1 MLFFSHSARA
11 YLTDAWKVTN
21 VQRRCDP
28 LEQQAGQTTGPASVI
43 HDISRNEEV
52 QMWATRDSA
61 SVRLPG
67 VASTDPLDASVRP
80 AILIVDD
87 ELDIRHPLFTVM
99 QRAGYEPAAVH
110 DGQIALD
117 TMARTP
123 PALVVLDL
131 QLPGRDGLSVLRLI
145 RKSGLSVPI
154 ILVTAFDSED
164 AERNARQSGAS
175 AFLKRPFENC
185 DLLALIAGLLT
196 GAVAESLIAD
206 AHPPDRQRSALVAPL
221 SLCRTAAST
230 LLANQMGP
238 SECIARIL
246 KDVECVAPSEF
257 TVLITGETGTGKEV
271 LARAIHDASPRCRH
285 PFVAVDCGAIPETL
299 FESEFFGFEKGA
311 FTGADRCKPGRF
323 ELAEG
328 GTLFLDEIGN
338 LPVSSQVKLLR
349 ALQDRCITRVG
360 GTKVIHADV
369 VILAATSQDLRPT
382 AEASTFRRDLF
393 YRLND
398 YSIEIPPLRE
408 RVEDIP
414 YLADRFRH
422 DTNLDLKKNVRGF
435 SKSAV
440 ELMARHG
447 WPGNVRELRSVVRRA
462 VLVANRV
469 IEPEHLGSLTVST
482 QVVAIPSMFQ
492 RFFTNGL
499 GLREL
504 VKSVTAAVERETLI
518 ETLRKTAGNKA
529 EAARLLRIDYKT
541 IHTKIKEYA
550 ILVERPGRQS
560 NDGED

>member
-1 MLFFSHSARA
+1 MTAPVRIPSFSRA
-11 YLTDAWKVTN
+11 D
-21 VQRRCDP
+21 Q
-28 LEQQAGQTTGPASVI
+28 
-43 HDISRNEEV
+43 
-52 QMWATRDSA
+52 
-61 SVRLPG
+61 
-67 VASTDPLDASVRP
+67 LDASARP
-80 AILIVDD
+80 AILIVND
-87 ELDIRHPLFTVM
+87 ELDICHALFSVM
-99 QRAGYEPAAVH
+99 QRAGYAPLAVQ

-117 TMARTP
+117 TVARTP

-131 QLPGRDGLSVLRLI
+131 HPSGLDGLSVLQLI

-154 ILVTAFDSED
+154 IMLTAFDGED
-164 AERNARQSGAS
+164 AERQARQSGAS
-175 AFLKRPFENC
+175 GFLKKPFDNR
-185 DLLALIAGLLT
+185 DLLALIADLLS
-196 GAVAESLIAD
+196 GAVAKPAIAD
-206 AHPPDRQRSALVAPL
+206 SHLPDRQRSALEAPL
-221 SLCRTAAST
+221 SMCRTAAST
-230 LLANQMGP
+230 LLADQMGP
-238 SECIARIL
+238 SEGIARIL
-246 KDVECVAPSEF
+246 RDVECVAPSEF

-271 LARAIHDASPRCRH
+271 LARAIHQASPRCRH

-369 VILAATSQDLRPT
+369 LILAATSQDLRPE

-393 YRLND
+393 YRLNE

-414 YLADRFRH
+414 FLADRFRL

-440 ELMARHG
+440 DMMARHG

-462 VLVANRV
+462 VLVADLV
-469 IEPEHLGSLTVST
+469 IEPAHLGSLTDST
-482 QVVAIPSMFQ
+482 RIVAIPSMFQ
-492 RFFTNGL
+492 RFVTNGL

-504 VKSVTAAVERETLI
+504 VKRVTAAVERETLI
-518 ETLRKTAGNKA
+518 ETLKKTDGNKA

-550 ILVERPGRQS
+550 IQVERPVRHSRGT
-560 NDGED
+560 ED